1 MSLPSFNKFSTFEF
15 EFTLLFM
22 KTVDRSVGSMKGRAV
37 TRTGRYV
44 SCIVRQWD
52 VLVSGDYAE
61 DPLPLGKGHPESQAD
76 TDSFQKPVKFV
87 IPDPNYYGTDPESKI
102 TKNV

>member
-1 MSLPSFNKFSTFEF
+1 M
-15 EFTLLFM
+15 
-22 KTVDRSVGSMKGRAV
+22 
-37 TRTGRYV
+37 
-44 SCIVRQWD
+44 
-52 VLVSGDYAE
+52 LVSGDYAE

-102 TKNV
+102 TKNVLRSHYHYIVVAIESSAVNEPSRSSTVPREGPY

>member
-1 MSLPSFNKFSTFEF
+1 M
-15 EFTLLFM
+15 
-22 KTVDRSVGSMKGRAV
+22 
-37 TRTGRYV
+37 
-44 SCIVRQWD
+44 
-52 VLVSGDYAE
+52 LVSGDYAE

-102 TKNV
+102 TKNVYDRILIISRLL

>member
-1 MSLPSFNKFSTFEF
+1 M
-15 EFTLLFM
+15 
-22 KTVDRSVGSMKGRAV
+22 
-37 TRTGRYV
+37 
-44 SCIVRQWD
+44 
-52 VLVSGDYAE
+52 LVSGDYAE
-61 DPLPLGKGHPESQAD
+61 DPLPLCKGHPESQAD